1 MSTMLNSN
9 AWLER
14 FTLLSQGDPIAYF
27 IPVFIFLILVELAIS
42 AFDQRELYTTKDAFT
57 SLGMGL
63 GSVVV
68 NLVVKLFYFGV
79 FMWIYENFAL
89 FEIGTAWWAW
99 ILLLFADDFTFYWHH
114 RLSHQVR
121 VLWAA
126 HSNHHSSQY
135 YNLTTALRQSWTEF
149 IYKYI
154 LWLWLPLLGFHPV
167 MIFTMISVSL
177 IYQFFIHTETVRKL
191 GFLEWIMNTPSHH
204 RVHHATNLK
213 YLDKNHAGIFII
225 WDRLFGTFEEED
237 ENDKPVYGLTT
248 NVNSYNLVRVAF
260 FEYDLIR
267 ADWQKTRSWRTRL
280 KILFKPPGWQPK
292 EQSNADYTKKKV
304 NI

>member
-1 MSTMLNSN
+1 MSSVFNSN
-9 AWLER
+9 AWVER
-14 FTLLSQGDPIAYF
+14 FTFLSQGDPIAYF
-27 IPVFIFLILVELAIS
+27 VPVFILLILVELAIS
-42 AFDQRELYTTKDAFT
+42 VYDQRELYTTKDAFT
-57 SLGMGL
+57 SLGMGVV
-63 GSVVV
+63 SVLV
-68 NLVVKLFYFGV
+68 NLAVKLIYFGV
-79 FMWIYENFAL
+79 FTWLYENYAV

-99 ILLLFADDFTFYWHH
+99 VILLFADDFTFYWHH
-114 RLSHQVR
+114 RFSHQVR
-121 VLWAA
+121 ILWAA

-154 LWLWLPLLGFHPV
+154 LWLWLPVVGFHPV

-191 GFLEWIMNTPSHH
+191 GFLEWILNTPSHH

-213 YLDKNHAGIFII
+213 YLDKNHGGIFII

-248 NVNSYNLVRVAF
+248 NVNSYNLIRVAF
-260 FEYDLIR
+260 FEFDLIR
-267 ADWQKTRSWRTRL
+267 ADWHKTNSWRTRL
-280 KILFKPPGWQPK
+280 KMLFKPPGWKPK
-292 EQSNADYTKKKV
+292 ELHPQSPAPKNHH
-304 NI
+304 